1 MPEKGRIHW
10 RSSDLFFCSFL
21 NWMMKKIRM
30 SNEYRICEV
39 AFWGDRKHQTIWGR
53 VKPTP
58 EQIAMASLLG
68 LQVNPDDTF
77 SRVAAAILEKVGGAI
92 GYPPRNVTARQHE
105 LAEEWD
111 IDISD
116 CKSSWAAF
124 VKIQEALQLCDIA
137 AVERM
142 QLQTGD
148 TVVNS
153 ADSFDEEIGSLL
165 DRANESFRLRE
176 YVVSSVSP
184 DGHVTFDDGTRA
196 PARHLA
202 KQEDGAP

>member
-1 MPEKGRIHW
+1 
-10 RSSDLFFCSFL
+10 
-21 NWMMKKIRM
+21 M

-39 AFWGDRKHQTIWGR
+39 QFWGDRKHQTIWGQ

-58 EQIAMASLLG
+58 EQIAVASLLG
-68 LQVNPDDTF
+68 IQVSSDGTF
-77 SRVAAAILEKVGGAI
+77 SKVAATILERTGVAI
-92 GYPPRNVTARQHE
+92 GSPPRDVTARQHE
-105 LAEEWD
+105 LAEVWD

-137 AVERM
+137 AVSRM

-153 ADSFDEEIGSLL
+153 AEYFKEEMGSLWEH
-165 DRANESFRLRE
+165 ANESFGLRE
-176 YVVSSVSP
+176 YVVSGISP

-202 KQEDGAP
+202 KQEDGTP